1 MSTFEQYLVYESEE
15 DYGQKQLKI
24 MDKINISSENEEKIK
39 SISKEINIL
48 SVAEVFCPDCR
59 AIVPFL
65 EKFSKINDKIKVK
78 YSKREDVSDLLI
90 QKTGVAKLPT
100 LFYNDGEKLQLM
112 LLELPKIVLDDM
124 EKNKENYDEIKYNFR
139 TGKYN
144 NEIEKELV
152 DYLTNL

>member
-1 MSTFEQYLVYESEE
+1 MSTFEQYLIYDSEE

-24 MDKINISSENEEKIK
+24 MDKITISSESEEKIK

-48 SVAEVFCPDCR
+48 AVAEVFCPDCR

-65 EKFSKINDKIKVK
+65 EKFSKINNNIKIK
-78 YSKREDVSDLLI
+78 YAKREDVSDLLI

-100 LFYNDGEKLQLM
+100 LFYNDGEKLQLI
-112 LLELPKIVLDDM
+112 LLEFPKVVLDDM

-144 NEIEKELV
+144 DKIEKELV
-152 DYLTNL
+152 NYLVAL